1 LEPTAI
7 DVRRPATANCP
18 HCGACLAT
26 EAVDDGTTIVCA
38 ACRQSFVLGSGADA
52 RRYSRKALASLVL
65 GICSIVFWCAAG
77 IPAIILGVLALI
89 DIRQNK
95 DQLKGRQAAIAG
107 IIVGCSL
114 GVICFPVL
122 LGLLMPAW
130 QALRRA
136 K

>member
-1 LEPTAI
+1 MEPTAI
-7 DVRRPATANCP
+7 VVLRPAAANCP
-18 HCGACLAT
+18 HCGASLAT
-26 EAVDDGTTIVCA
+26 EAVDDGTTVVCA
-38 ACRQSFVLGSGADA
+38 ACRQSFVLRPAADA

-65 GICSIVFWCAAG
+65 GIGSIIFWFAAG

-89 DIRQNK
+89 DIRRHE
-95 DQLKGRQAAIAG
+95 DQLKGKQAAIAG

-122 LGLLMPAW
+122 LGLLMPAL

>member
-1 LEPTAI
+1 LEPTHI
-7 DVRRPATANCP
+7 DVRRPATASCP
-18 HCGACLAT
+18 HCGASLAT

-38 ACRQSFVLGSGADA
+38 ACRQSFVLRPAADS

-65 GICSIVFWCAAG
+65 GICSIIFWCAAG

-89 DIRQNK
+89 DIRRHE

-122 LGLLMPAW
+122 LGLLMPALE
-130 QALRRA
+130 ALWHA

>member
-1 LEPTAI
+1 MEPTAI
-7 DVRRPATANCP
+7 VVLRPAAANCP
-18 HCGACLAT
+18 HCGASLAT

-95 DQLKGRQAAIAG
+95 DQLKGKQAAIAG
-107 IIVGCSL
+107 IVVGCTI
-114 GVICFPVL
+114 GVICFPVI
-122 LGLLMPAW
+122 LGLLLPAF
-130 QALRRA
+130 QALRHA